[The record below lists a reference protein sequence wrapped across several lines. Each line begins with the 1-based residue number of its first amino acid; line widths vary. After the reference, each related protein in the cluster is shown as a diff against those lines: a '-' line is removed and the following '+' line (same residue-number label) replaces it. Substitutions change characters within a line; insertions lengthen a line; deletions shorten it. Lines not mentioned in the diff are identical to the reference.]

1 MRLGN
6 AFALH
11 SSGAPVGDVVDE
23 HGDAATMRYLY
34 GIGNGKS
41 NTLAFMA
48 TQEPTSAPT
57 PFLRLLRQSLA
68 GSGLSLREV
77 AKQIGAS
84 TAFMS
89 RLLGEQRGIP
99 ADETILKLE
108 EVLNIPDRKLLYA
121 AGRLDSA
128 ASRVLMKQDAPILMR
143 TLAQLNDKEL
153 AEVHKVA
160 QQYTGLRRK
169 K

>member
-1 MRLGN
+1 
-6 AFALH
+6 
-11 SSGAPVGDVVDE
+11 
-23 HGDAATMRYLY
+23 MRYLY

-41 NTLAFMA
+41 NTLSFCVAYQDSSCILAFMA